1 MGATVPPAKRW
12 ETGTRT
18 SLITPWI
25 NAATLHTTLN
35 SWSCKTQGNPYW
47 IHSCLYNSST
57 LYRNTHRCVS
67 PHQSFHQPRCADVAP
82 LSCWRCSVVGF
93 PHTRHS
99 ACKKVLEFPNIVLSK
114 VSKIRGWATA
124 STRIPVAPYAG
135 AIRRFH
141 NCRQHLPPACGT
153 KAAASWRS
161 SWVGAQLSCCSSGD
175 AAPAPDTFNHNYM
188 GQIVSA
194 SSRQC
199 RKSRSTLT
207 LPTTGRVTSLQQNN
221 IHTHPEP
228 FRNILKWK
236 PWGT

>member
-1 MGATVPPAKRW
+1 MQQHCTPRSIHGAVKLKVTCIGFTPASITAAPCT
-12 ETGTRT
+12 ETPTGV
-18 SLITPWI
+18 S
-25 NAATLHTTLN
+25 LHTRA
-35 SWSCKTQGNPYW
+35 
-47 IHSCLYNSST
+47 ST
-57 LYRNTHRCVS
+57 S
-67 PHQSFHQPRCADVAP
+67 PVVPMLQP

-135 AIRRFH
+135 ATKRFH

-161 SWVGAQLSCCSSGD
+161 SWVGAQLSCCSWGD